1 MKKIFHL
8 CCCLCLGLSISSTSL
23 GAPTS
28 EVDTDFVSSTT
39 QAHPAPKP
47 TAPAQRYN
55 ELPTHFIK
63 NNGQLDD
70 WVTYYEKGRG
80 HTVFFAENEVVVL
93 LNRMDG
99 SRPAPAAGMKPAVR
113 VQSRPEILK
122 FRFMHANP
130 HPEIVG
136 EALQVGGKIN
146 FSINGHIR
154 QEANAP
160 AYKIVRYKNIYPGID
175 VRFYGKGQI
184 FEYDFLVQK
193 GADPSAIEVAVQ
205 GAQSLDIDKK
215 GNLVIS
221 LKKGRLIKQ
230 KPVVYQLINGQAKII
245 AGQYV
250 INEYSNMAGRDMPF
264 SFKLAGY
271 DSKYP
276 LTIDP
281 ILDYQSY
288 LGF

>member
-1 MKKIFHL
+1 M
-8 CCCLCLGLSISSTSL
+8 SQA
-23 GAPTS
+23 APTS
-28 EVDTDFVSSTT
+28 EVDTDFVSSTPNTRPT
-39 QAHPAPKP
+39 QKP
-47 TAPAQRYN
+47 SSPIQHYN

-80 HTVFFAENEVVVL
+80 HTVFFADNEVVVL
-93 LNRMDG
+93 LNQLDG
-99 SRPAPAAGMKPAVR
+99 SRPSPTAETRSVTRVR
-113 VQSRPEILK
+113 SRPEILK

-215 GNLVIS
+215 GNLIIAM
-221 LKKGRLIKQ
+221 KKGRLIKQ
-230 KPVVYQLINGQAKII
+230 KPVVYQLIDGQAKII
-245 AGQYV
+245 AGQYI
-250 INEYSNMAGRDMPF
+250 INQYSNVAGREMPF
-264 SFKLAGY
+264 SFRLAGY
-271 DSKYP
+271 DSNYP

-281 ILDYQSY
+281 ILDYRSY